1 MPSRLSRLRARL
13 SFANVTSVLALFIA
27 LGGTSYAAVSVGSAE
42 IRTDAV
48 GASEIR
54 RDAVGSSEVRGSAI
68 GASELRTNGVGKSEI
83 RTGAVGRSE
92 IGADTIFS
100 SELAPGSVGT
110 DELRDGQIG
119 LADLST
125 EARTALTQTD
135 RAMVTSGGALGGGTA
150 KLATRTATGTYTVTF
165 ARDVSACAYTATL
178 AGVRSGT
185 TVEQPAAGSVTVAPA
200 ASPPSDVVV
209 KTYNPAGDPTDG
221 PFHVLATC

>member
-13 SFANVTSVLALFIA
+13 SFANVTSALALFIA

-54 RDAVGSSEVRGSAI
+54 RDAVG
-68 GASELRTNGVGKSEI
+68 ASEIRRTAVGTSEIRTNGVGKSEI
-83 RTGAVGRSE
+83 ATGAVGRAE
-92 IGADTIFS
+92 LGADTVFS
-100 SELAPGSVGT
+100 SELAPGSVGS
-110 DELRDGQIG
+110 DELRDGQVA

-125 EARTALTQTD
+125 EARTALTQVD
-135 RAMVTSGGALGGGTA
+135 RAMVTSGGVLAGGTA

-165 ARDVSACAYTATL
+165 ARDVSACTSTATP

-185 TVEQPAAGSVTVAPA
+185 TVEQPAPGSITVAPA
-200 ASPPSDVVV
+200 ASPASDVVV
-209 KTYNPAGDPTDG
+209 KTYDPAGTATDG
-221 PFHVLATC
+221 PFNVVATC